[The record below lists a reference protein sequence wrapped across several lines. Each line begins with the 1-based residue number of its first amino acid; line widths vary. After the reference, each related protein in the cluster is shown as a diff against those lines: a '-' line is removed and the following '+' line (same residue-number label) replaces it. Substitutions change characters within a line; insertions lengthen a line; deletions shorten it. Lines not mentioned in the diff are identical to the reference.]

1 MFMNSVS
8 LCKKLTMTDFKEMF
22 YTAVGSSIPEHAEIV
37 ITIKQIIKVYMLQLY
52 IGTYKMLSFI
62 SLLLMCIF
70 CLNCAC

>member
-37 ITIKQIIKVYMLQLY
+37 ITIKQIIKVCMLHMY
-52 IGTYKMLSFI
+52 IGT
-62 SLLLMCIF
+62 
-70 CLNCAC
+70 